1 MNTVSRKN
9 LFILSFT
16 LLVVMLGYGMVM
28 PIMPFYIEHFGAGGT
43 ELGWLMSTYSLMQLI
58 CAPIWGILSDRYGR
72 KPILAVG
79 VLGYAITLF
88 MFGLANTF
96 VMLFIARSLSGIL
109 SSATMPTA
117 MAYIGDNTPQ
127 KEKSKGMGQLGAMVG
142 VGVILGPLMG
152 GLLSTDSLSLP
163 FFIGSGLAF
172 LALLLV
178 IFLLPE
184 SRIASPSMGNLP
196 PLNGQTPSF
205 ASASHLTGEP
215 TPLNEGNLKCEIDS
229 TKSGATQP
237 PSTRDIYLRVLLSPA
252 GILLLL
258 IFIMS
263 FGMTNFQGMIGLY
276 VVDKFAFDTTQVGTI
291 WMLMGGILIVAQG
304 GLVGPLTKKLGDLTL
319 IKIGLLGGA
328 VGFVLVAFAIN
339 YLTTLLALGFFILT
353 LALIGPALNSYISAF
368 AGEHQG
374 TVMGLNSA
382 MTSLGRVV
390 GPLWGGYIYDIN
402 IEYPFFSGAATLA
415 LGLLVS
421 LFGLQKQAAGGPM
434 RTQK

>member
-1 MNTVSRKN
+1 MKTANRKN

-28 PIMPFYIEHFGAGGT
+28 PIMPFYIEHFGAGGR

-58 CAPIWGILSDRYGR
+58 CAPVWGILSDRYGR
-72 KPILAVG
+72 KPIFAIG
-79 VLGYAITLF
+79 VLGYAVTLF
-88 MFGLANTF
+88 MFGLAQSF
-96 VMLFIARSLSGIL
+96 AMLFIARSLSGIL
-109 SSATMPTA
+109 SSATTPTA

-127 KEKSKGMGQLGAMVG
+127 KEKGKGMGQLGAMAG
-142 VGVILGPLMG
+142 IGVILGPLVG
-152 GLLSTDSLSLP
+152 GLLSVDSLSLP
-163 FFIGSGLAF
+163 FFVGSGLAV

-184 SRIASPSMGNLP
+184 SKPASS
-196 PLNGQTPSF
+196 
-205 ASASHLTGEP
+205 TGERLLSDQP
-215 TPLNEGNLKCEIDS
+215 TQSPQPGS
-229 TKSGATQP
+229 ARATAKRP
-237 PSTRDIYLRVLLSPA
+237 RLLDIYLSVLLSPA
-252 GILLLL
+252 RVLLLL

-276 VVDKFAFDTTQVGTI
+276 VVDKFAFNTKQVGTI
-291 WMLMGGILIVAQG
+291 WMLMGIVLIIGQG
-304 GLVGPLTKKLGDLTL
+304 GLVGPLTKKLGDPTL

-328 VGFVLVAFAIN
+328 IGFVLMACAVDYI
-339 YLTTLLALGFFILT
+339 TTLISLGFFILN
-353 LALIGPALNSYISAF
+353 LAFIGPALNSYISSF

-402 IEYPFFSGAATLA
+402 IEYPFLSGAATLT

-421 LFGLQKQAAGGPM
+421 LFGFHYQSVSRSKKVQA
-434 RTQK
+434 

>member
-1 MNTVSRKN
+1 MNTISRKN

-16 LLVVMLGYGMVM
+16 LLVVMLGYSMAM
-28 PIMPFYIEHFGAGGT
+28 PLLPFYIENFGVGGT

-72 KPILAVG
+72 KPILAIG

-88 MFGLANTF
+88 LFGLAKSF
-96 VMLFIARSLSGIL
+96 AMLFLARSLSGIL

-117 MAYIGDNTPQ
+117 MSYIGENTEQ
-127 KEKSKGMGQLGAMVG
+127 KGKSKGMGQLGAMVG
-142 VGVILGPLMG
+142 LGIILGPLMG

-163 FFIGSGLAF
+163 FFIGSALAF

-184 SRIASPSMGNLP
+184 SHVPRAG
-196 PLNGQTPSF
+196 TEEF
-205 ASASHLTGEP
+205 ASGTLG
-215 TPLNEGNLKCEIDS
+215 
-229 TKSGATQP
+229 
-237 PSTRDIYLRVLLSPA
+237 IYLRVILSPA

-276 VVDKFAFDTTQVGTI
+276 VVDKFAFNTTQVGTI
-291 WMLMGGILIVAQG
+291 WMVMGAVMIVSQG
-304 GLVGPLTKKLGDLTL
+304 VLVGPLTERLGEQTL

-328 VGFVLVAFAIN
+328 IGFVLVAFAVDYI
-339 YLTTLLALGFFILT
+339 TTLFALGFFILL
-353 LALIGPALNSYISAF
+353 LALIGPALNSYISNF

-402 IEYPFFSGAATLA
+402 IKYPFFSGAATLL

-421 LFGLQKQAAGGPM
+421 LFAFHNRPAQTLEHLEG
-434 RTQK
+434 